1 MKIYLKSGQTVDL
14 GDVKEIKLEGE
25 KSIVPF
31 KYAKDGD
38 EVYGLDEYGKIFE
51 YDRMVQ
57 FYTNNQIFE
66 CHQSDVIAVL
76 EDRK

>member
-1 MKIYLKSGQTVDL
+1 MKIYLKSGQTIDL
-14 GDVKEIKLEGE
+14 GDVKEIILEGE

-38 EVYGLDEYGKIFE
+38 EVYGLDEYGEIFE

>member
-14 GDVKEIKLEGE
+14 GDVKKINLEGE

-38 EVYGLDEYGKIFE
+38 EVYGLDEYGQIFE
-51 YDRMVQ
+51 HDRMVQ
-57 FYTNNQIFE
+57 FYTVKQIFE

>member
-14 GDVKEIKLEGE
+14 GDVKKIMLEGE

-38 EVYGLDEYGKIFE
+38 EVYGLDEYGEIFE

-57 FYTNNQIFE
+57 FYTTNQIFE